1 MSYPPSPW
9 YLQGKAILTVNLLDI
24 ATARSF
30 VPPELEIVAILP
42 GKTLGGVYLSTYE
55 SGSVLEYNELIVTCG
70 LTRYQGQ
77 TSSWISHIYV
87 DNATS
92 VAGGREIWGLPKE
105 MADFSWTNNNVT
117 VSQGDRELCSLKYQR
132 NWLNLATW
140 WKPQFS
146 AGSFGGLNTDLLQF
160 NNQFAAEISLLS
172 SNLTIPTSSPFA
184 SLQLG
189 QPWLTI
195 NMDQLNLT
203 AGSPQV
209 IGQKSI
215 INP

>member
-9 YLQGKAILTVNLLDI
+9 HLQGKAILTVNLLDI
-24 ATARSF
+24 STARSF

-42 GKTLGGVYLSTYE
+42 GKTLGGVYLSTYA

-105 MADFSWTNNNVT
+105 MADFSWTNNTVT
-117 VSQGDRELCSLKYQR
+117 VSKGDRDLCSLKYQR
-132 NWLNLATW
+132 NWLNLVTW

-146 AGSFGGLNTDLLQF
+146 AGSFGGLNTDLLHF

-172 SNLTIPTSSPFA
+172 SKLTIPTSSPFA
-184 SLQLG
+184 SLQIG

-195 NMDQLNLT
+195 NMNQLNLT
-203 AGSPQV
+203 AGSPQI

-215 INP
+215 INL